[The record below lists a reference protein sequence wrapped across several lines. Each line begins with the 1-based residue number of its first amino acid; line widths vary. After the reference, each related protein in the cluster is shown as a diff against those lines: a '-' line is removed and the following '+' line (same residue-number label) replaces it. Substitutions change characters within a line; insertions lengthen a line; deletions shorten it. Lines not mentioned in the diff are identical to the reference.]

1 MDWNRLY
8 VCVACERAVTPCVGV
23 WIETIFVPQIDA
35 TNCCHTLRGC
45 VDWNFWFEFEEIV
58 YCVTP
63 CVGVWIET
71 EYPCSNASYS
81 VSHPAWVC
89 GLKLHIL
96 LWSFRCV
103 LVTPCVGVWIETL
116 NVHFRKIFIVV
127 TPCVGVWIETYASL
141 CAWSCAWSH
150 PAWVCGLKHRIASK
164 RGGRFRHTLR
174 GCIWIEALFTRWSSL
189 WKNCKHSASCV
200 FLFKLL

>member
-1 MDWNRLY
+1 MEDY
-8 VCVACERAVTPCVGV
+8 IGEIETVTPCVGV
-23 WIETIFVPQIDA
+23 WIETFDRMPVGSED
-35 TNCCHTLRGC
+35 
-45 VDWNFWFEFEEIV
+45 F
-58 YCVTP
+58 VTP

-71 EYPCSNASYS
+71 FNREFNN
-81 VSHPAWVC
+81 
-89 GLKLHIL
+89 
-96 LWSFRCV
+96 
-103 LVTPCVGVWIETL
+103 TL
-116 NVHFRKIFIVV
+116 F
-127 TPCVGVWIETYASL
+127 
-141 CAWSCAWSH
+141 WSH